1 MVILN
6 YGDMIQREMVLT
18 IHLLQGSGPDLH
30 GLHPSVFLSPSN
42 VEVVVKPSYP
52 VLLPILQGLS

>member
-30 GLHPSVFLSPSN
+30 GLHPSVFLSFLNSQC
-42 VEVVVKPSYP
+42 
-52 VLLPILQGLS
+52 LPFFIVTF